1 MASRIYFV
9 FILSFLSV
17 SQVTGV
23 MVKDSTII
31 EKQLKIAIRHIGHQ
45 ILLLNQDSSSVV
57 LPINKTGDVYTLSVS
72 ADIGFAPDTL
82 VNIIQE
88 RFAAMSFVSSYIV
101 EVLRCDSREQVY
113 SFAVDKRNRQDA
125 SCSGRIQ
132 VPSCFQFVFHFNA
145 LSDQIIPFRAGSDS
159 KMKKDG
165 FSNFDFL
172 AYGGGAFFIFAG
184 LLFWQQK
191 RKVGLNT
198 IPGEFHQIGTMQF
211 DAVNMLLMHGD
222 EKVDLSGL
230 ETRLLKFLWINKN
243 RPVEKEELLKEVWG
257 NDGDYV
263 GRTLDVNISKLR
275 KKLEADPSIQ
285 IANVRGIGYKLIQR

>member
-1 MASRIYFV
+1 MASRIYFI
-9 FILSFLSV
+9 FILSFLGIAQV
-17 SQVTGV
+17 SGV
-23 MVKDSTII
+23 MVKDSTIV

-72 ADIGFAPDTL
+72 ADFGFAPDTL
-82 VNIIQE
+82 VNIVQE

-101 EVLRCDSREQVY
+101 EVIRCDSRVMVY
-113 SFAVDKRNRQDA
+113 SFAVDKRNRLDA

-132 VPSCFQFVFHFNA
+132 VPGCFQLLFHFNA
-145 LSDQIIPFRAGSDS
+145 LSDQIIPFRSDGDATAEN
-159 KMKKDG
+159 KP

-172 AYGGGAFFIFAG
+172 AYGGGAFLFFAG
-184 LLFWQQK
+184 IILWRQK
-191 RKVGLNT
+191 RKIGRNT

-211 DAVNMLLMHGD
+211 DEVNMLLIHD
-222 EKVDLSGL
+222 DVKVDLSGL
-230 ETRLLKFLWINKN
+230 ETRLLKFLWLNKN

-275 KKLEADPSIQ
+275 KKMEADPHIQ
-285 IANVRGIGYKLIQR
+285 IANVRGVGYKLIQR